1 MPVHAVGYRAGTAYQ
16 VWVTSET
23 EEIHL
28 AWTLQSGFTEDFQK
42 RRTKENGSE
51 CDSELFG

>member
-1 MPVHAVGYRAGTAYQ
+1 MPVHVVGYRAGTAYQ

-28 AWTLQSGFTEDFQK
+28 ALTLQSGFTEDFQTH
-42 RRTKENGSE
+42 RAKEKGFE

>member
-28 AWTLQSGFTEDFQK
+28 TLTLQSGLTEDFQTH
-42 RRTKENGSE
+42 RTKENGFE

>member
-1 MPVHAVGYRAGTAYQ
+1 MHAVGYRAGTAYQ

-28 AWTLQSGFTEDFQK
+28 AWMLQSGFTEDFQT